1 MIHTVRLLAAVVVLS
16 VMAAACGSD
25 DVAGAPDRFC
35 EISDELEDMGDF
47 FSLPPNEA
55 QPVAERFLE
64 LITEAHDIA
73 PVEIRRQVGAIVVGF
88 ADLFPDYKAAGFD
101 ATRLNDSEIDEL
113 FRDDEDIRQAI
124 DAGEVPIEHWV
135 EANCLSG
142 RSATGE
148 PVEPSG
154 TTETTS
160 GSTETTSGTTETT
173 MSVLSTTSLGPRPD
187 DALLLFD
194 AIEGAS
200 PTLLDEL
207 VLEYTDNNWLEGLN
221 YEYVQYTSPDWE
233 DGAKLSVSWQLLPP
247 NSDPDAAV
255 GEHGSVE
262 QLGDLQLITDS
273 RELAGVGPIR
283 IARVRGNGRIL
294 SVKGEN
300 VPQFEIDDAVEL
312 ATALFVALP
321 TNPDLLVIP

>member
-1 MIHTVRLLAAVVVLS
+1 MTQMARLLTAVVVLS
-16 VMAAACGSD
+16 LMAAACGSD
-25 DVAGAPDRFC
+25 DVAGDPDRFC
-35 EISDELEDMGDF
+35 EISEELEDMGDF

-55 QPVAERFLE
+55 QPVAERFFE

-73 PVEIRRQVGAIVVGF
+73 PVEIRRQVGAIAVGF
-88 ADLFPDYKAAGFD
+88 ADLFPDYEAAGFD

-113 FRDDEDIRQAI
+113 FRDDKDIRQAI

-142 RSATGE
+142 RSVTGE
-148 PVEPSG
+148 AVELSG
-154 TTETTS
+154 T
-160 GSTETTSGTTETT
+160 TETTSGTTETT

-221 YEYVQYTSPDWE
+221 YEYVQYTSPDWD

-262 QLGDLQLITDS
+262 PLGDLQLITDS
-273 RELAGVGPIR
+273 RDLAGVGPIR

-294 SVKGEN
+294 SVTGEN

-321 TNPDLLVIP
+321 TNPDLLVVP